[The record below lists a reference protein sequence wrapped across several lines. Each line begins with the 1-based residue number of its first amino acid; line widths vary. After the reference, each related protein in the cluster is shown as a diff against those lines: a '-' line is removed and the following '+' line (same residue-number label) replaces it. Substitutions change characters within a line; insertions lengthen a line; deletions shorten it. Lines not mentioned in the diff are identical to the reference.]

1 MYKTRFVGEIG
12 LDNYESNKK
21 SFEKQLKIFREIMYE
36 CNKNDGK
43 IISIHSRKAESVI
56 FEELINNNNIYIL
69 HWYTGALKRL
79 LDGMMN
85 SSNIYISVN
94 LDIKKTKKGTDL
106 IQSVPI
112 DRIVLETDAPFTK
125 ESKKRYDYKILEDT
139 ITQIA
144 KIKKSNLENVTI
156 QIKANSKKILG

>member
-94 LDIKKTKKGTDL
+94 LDMTTTKKGTDL

>member
-1 MYKTRFVGEIG
+1 MT
-12 LDNYESNKK
+12 
-21 SFEKQLKIFREIMYE
+21 
-36 CNKNDGK
+36 
-43 IISIHSRKAESVI
+43 
-56 FEELINNNNIYIL
+56 
-69 HWYTGALKRL
+69 T
-79 LDGMMN
+79 
-85 SSNIYISVN
+85 
-94 LDIKKTKKGTDL
+94 TKKGTDL

-156 QIKANSKKILG
+156 QIKANSKKILGW